1 MVLLHGIMRYRLGIL
16 VEVLGNGLLD
26 RRMDYIKALFITPV
40 FPLQLFDKI
49 RGWNPRLLCPVHDA
63 LHAVWFIRDRL
74 KGMKTSLSP

>member
-1 MVLLHGIMRYRLGIL
+1 
-16 VEVLGNGLLD
+16 
-26 RRMDYIKALFITPV
+26 MDYLEALFITPV

-74 KGMKTSLSP
+74 